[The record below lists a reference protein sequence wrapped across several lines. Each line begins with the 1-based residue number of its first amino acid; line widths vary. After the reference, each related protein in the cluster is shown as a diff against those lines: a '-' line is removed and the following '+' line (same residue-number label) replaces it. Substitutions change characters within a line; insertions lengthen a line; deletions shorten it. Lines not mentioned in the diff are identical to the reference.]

1 MGVVLEGGAMAKRR
15 RIALLLGQA
24 DEEYQQGFTE
34 GVLKQCRKQNYD
46 VCVFSMFIKY
56 QNSKE
61 REIGDSNIYEL
72 INYSDFDAV
81 ILLIDTIQ
89 TPGKAK
95 EIEEKIKKS
104 FTGPVIC
111 IDADIEGFFCFWTDG
126 YNSVYSLISHLIEV
140 HGFRDIAFLSGKK
153 YHKHSQRR
161 VDAYRAAMA
170 DHHID
175 VLEDRIIYG
184 DFWYSS
190 GASYADQLLRDKGNM
205 PEAVA
210 CANDCMA
217 IGLADAL
224 TREGINIPDDIAI
237 TGYGDTEE
245 GLTSPSPLT
254 SAKIPARYYGSYS
267 VKCITAFFSGKNP
280 PETAVRPELFIGCS
294 CGCNKDSENLRSK
307 KLIRDTWTTNTSED
321 GINSIHYTMLNDMMI
336 QTTLDDFIN
345 SVYSNIYQ
353 IKNVRNYHLCLNK
366 QWAIWDKVNQ
376 INMPIHGYSDV
387 IVDAISYSAH
397 TPAKNKVGLY
407 ETFPV
412 ENMLPEIGK
421 SPEPECYI
429 FTPLSFEEKC
439 FGYSVVSFDND
450 IYGYPESYRLWS
462 WDLCKGLE
470 IMRREILFHIINNK
484 GSDEALTK
492 IRSIE
497 DGVDQTVFSTLTP
510 IEKRELKE
518 VERLL
523 DNNLFDYHFQPIVS
537 AKTGEIYSYEAL
549 MRARSDWKLSPLA
562 ILKYAGILGRLS
574 DVEEATF
581 VNVLSR
587 TNREAD
593 IFKNRKVFIN
603 SIPGCTLKN
612 EEWEEVGHLI
622 EENTNGVVVELTEQA
637 ELSNEDLD
645 KIKDV
650 NDRYGIEMAIDDYGT
665 GYSNITNLL
674 RYMPNYVKIDR
685 ALMSEIQNSSQKQ
698 HFVRNAIEF
707 CHENNILAL
716 AEGIETSEELKE
728 VIDLGVDLI
737 QGYYTAR
744 PQLEVMDAI
753 NQDIQNEIKTYYS
766 QRSSGSGHRKYIA
779 GRTNRIVISNLVKD
793 GCDTIL
799 IGDPKAIHRDLTIIG
814 TPGNKTLIHI
824 EVQDDYEGRI
834 TLENVFLS
842 SGQSRPQIELGDNC
856 NVTLELVGD
865 NYLQNGGI
873 MVPEGAILAVEG
885 EGNLFISVNSVSGY
899 GIGNDLNQ
907 SHGHINFYQD
917 GCINMEVNGTDSVGI
932 GSGLGGPLR
941 IMKGRYVINMN
952 CENGVAIGTTE
963 GNASLDIHNCDFE
976 ANMSV
981 NRGTCIGSVRGNVVL
996 RVWGASIK
1004 CYASGSEMVALGT
1017 IEGKRAG
1024 INIHEASTAINT
1036 RVETCTGVGSM
1047 KGGTEFSIKMA
1058 SFRAM
1063 MNGKRAVTFGSATD
1077 ETAHKNIAIFN
1088 SDVNISQHSGYKREY
1103 TGSPDGILVVDT
1115 RYQASINGKEYSNP

>member
-1 MGVVLEGGAMAKRR
+1 MAKRR

-24 DEEYQQGFTE
+24 DEEYQRQFIE
-34 GVLKQCRKQNYD
+34 GVLKQSRKQNYD

-56 QNSKE
+56 QNSRE

-72 INYSDFDAV
+72 INYSNFDAV

-95 EIEEKIKKS
+95 EIEDRIKMN
-104 FTGPVIC
+104 FTGPVVC
-111 IDADIEGFFCFWTDG
+111 IDADIEDFFCFWTDG

-140 HGFRDIAFLSGKK
+140 HGYRDIAFLTGKK
-153 YHKHSQRR
+153 YHKHSQSR
-161 VDAYRAAMA
+161 VEAYRAAMA
-170 DHHID
+170 DHHIE
-175 VLEDRIIYG
+175 VMEDRIIYG

-190 GASYADQLLRDKGNM
+190 GAAYADMLLRDKGNM

-217 IGLADAL
+217 IGLAEAL
-224 TREGINIPDDIAI
+224 DKEGIRIPEDMAI

-267 VKCITAFFSGKNP
+267 VKCITALLAGKEP

-294 CGCNKDSENLRSK
+294 CGCNKDSENLKSK
-307 KLIRDTWTTNTSED
+307 KLIRDSWNTNASED
-321 GINSIHYTMLNDMMI
+321 GVNSIHYLMLNDMMI
-336 QTTLDDFIN
+336 QTTLDGFIN
-345 SVYSNIYQ
+345 SVYSNLYQ
-353 IKNVRNYHLCLNK
+353 LKNIRSFHLCLNK

-376 INMPIHGYSDV
+376 INMPTYGYSDV

-397 TPAKNKVGLY
+397 TPAKNKVGIY
-407 ETFPV
+407 ETFSV
-412 ENMLPEIGK
+412 DEMLPDMGN

-450 IYGYPESYRLWS
+450 IYGYPEDYRLWS

-470 IMRREILFHIINNK
+470 IMRRELLFNIIQK
-484 GSDEALTK
+484 RGSDESLTK
-492 IRSIE
+492 VRTAE
-497 DGVDQTVFSTLTP
+497 DGVDQAVLNNLTP
-510 IEKRELKE
+510 VEKRELKE
-518 VERLL
+518 TERLL

-562 ILKYAGILGRLS
+562 ILKYAGVLGRLA
-574 DVEEATF
+574 DVEKATF
-581 VNVLSR
+581 LNVLTR
-587 TNREAD
+587 ANEEKELFRD
-593 IFKNRKVFIN
+593 RKVFIN
-603 SIPGCTLKN
+603 SIPGCRLNSENLTKIQ
-612 EEWEEVGHLI
+612 ELI
-622 EENTNGVVVELTEQA
+622 EKNTNGVVLELTEQA
-637 ELSNEDLD
+637 ELSNDDLD
-645 KIKDV
+645 NIKKI
-650 NDRYGIEMAIDDYGT
+650 NDEYNIELAIDDYGT
-665 GYSNITNLL
+665 GYSNISNLL

-685 ALMSEIQNSSQKQ
+685 ALLSEIQNSAQKQ

-728 VIDLGVDLI
+728 VIELGVDLI

-744 PQLEVMDAI
+744 PQLEVMDEI
-753 NQDIQNEIKTYYS
+753 DPEIQNEIKTCYS
-766 QRSSGSGHRKYIA
+766 QKSTGTGHRKYIA
-779 GRTNRIVISNLVKD
+779 GRTNRIVINNLIKD

-799 IGDPKAIHRDLTIIG
+799 IGDPKAIHRDMTIIG
-814 TPGNKTLIHI
+814 TPGNKTKIHI
-824 EVQDDYEGRI
+824 EIQDDYEGRI
-834 TLENVFLS
+834 TLENVYLS
-842 SGQSRPQIELGDNC
+842 SEQSRPQIEIGDNC
-856 NVTLELVGD
+856 NVTIELVGD

-873 MVPEGAILAVEG
+873 LVPEGSILAVEG
-885 EGNLFISVNSVSGY
+885 DGNLYITINSVTGY
-899 GIGNDLNQ
+899 GIGNELDKR
-907 SHGHINFYQD
+907 HGHINFYQD

-932 GSGLGGPLR
+932 GAGLGGPVK
-941 IMKGRYVINMN
+941 IMKGRYVLNMN
-952 CENGVAIGTTE
+952 CENGVAIGTYT

-981 NRGTCIGSVRGNVVL
+981 NRGTCIGSISGNVIL

-1004 CYASGSEMVALGT
+1004 CYAGGKEMVALGT

-1024 INIHEASTAINT
+1024 INIHEASTAINA
-1036 RVETCTGVGSM
+1036 RVETCTGIGSM
-1047 KGGTEFSIKMA
+1047 KGSTDFSIKMA
-1058 SFRAM
+1058 SFRCT
-1063 MNGKRAVTFGSATD
+1063 MNGKKVITFGSAVD
-1077 ETAHKNIAIFN
+1077 EEAHKNIAIFN
-1088 SDVNISQHSGYKREY
+1088 SDVNISQHSDHKREY
-1103 TGSPDGILVVDT
+1103 LGSDDEILVVDT
-1115 RYQASINGKEYSNP
+1115 RYQATINGKEYSSP